1 MRTFGLL
8 SLILALV
15 IVGGCWLETVGAT
28 HQTAPIAA
36 SQAASSAGIGS
47 PVWGRRRAPNCKIRS
62 KTMSNKVMQ
71 DRASQQVNQG
81 LRGSRQKP

>member
-15 IVGGCWLETVGAT
+15 IVGLLAKKQLNTT

-47 PVWGRRRAPNCKIRS
+47 PSVGRADDAPKLQDQV
-62 KTMSNKVMQ
+62 KDDVNKVMQ
-71 DRASQQVNQG
+71 DRASQVNQG
-81 LRGSRQKP
+81 LSEADKP